1 MIRLRSLIAAVVALA
16 LVATG
21 CGGNDGGTDTSTATS
36 GAPKLAATQ
45 ELSVGFTEDQYV
57 LEGPETGLGA
67 YPLNVNVYETLTY
80 LTPDYQVKP
89 GLAERWEFRAPNT
102 WRFYLRK
109 GVVFHDGQPLTAQA
123 VKTGMFDRVATRRG
137 GGTIKAGPESAVV
150 VDDSTIDFTPTGPN
164 LRVPEQIVHPSNFIP
179 APGSEP
185 GKKPVGTGPFRFV
198 EYQPKERIVVEA
210 NPDYW
215 GDKPTLTKITF
226 RFYPDS
232 ETRRLALESGNID
245 LAYQVPRP
253 DVENMAAKG
262 FRIEKSKVGAY
273 RTLYSN
279 IHGTAPYDLLADP
292 KVRKAVAMGI
302 DREALVEGV
311 LDGLATT
318 DPTWVPPSSLGKH
331 RSAIKGVDYDLAG
344 AKKLL
349 DDAGWAP
356 GASGIRAKDGRP
368 LKLKLVSGFPSAEI
382 HRPVPTYLQAEL
394 KKIGVDVEI
403 VERPDSASFQALIG
417 SGEGDLFL
425 EEGNQNDANP
435 GFLPVLLLYTGG
447 TGSSANYQKLFAPG
461 PTFDQLIAPALTAP
475 DIDGVRKAVAEA
487 LHEAIDVQN
496 VLIPLAG
503 VFRIY
508 GMREQVQGF
517 VAHPSFLNVQ
527 WSGVSL
533 AES

>member
-1 MIRLRSLIAAVVALA
+1 MNRLRPLTAAVVAL
-16 LVATG
+16 LVLAAA
-21 CGGNDGGTDTSTATS
+21 CGSDDKEDASATST
-36 GAPKLAATQ
+36 APKLATTQ

-80 LTPDYQVKP
+80 LSADYQVKP
-89 GLAERWEFRAPNT
+89 GLAERWELRPPNT

-109 GVVFHDGQPLTAQA
+109 GVKFHDGQPLTAQA
-123 VKTGMFDRVATRRG
+123 VKAGTFDRVATRRG

-150 VDDSTIDFTPTGPN
+150 VDDHTIDFTATGPN
-164 LRVPEQIVHPSNFIP
+164 LRVPEQLVHPSNFVP

-232 ETRRLALESGNID
+232 ETRRLALESGDID

-253 DVENMAAKG
+253 DVADMEARG
-262 FRIEKSKVGAY
+262 FRIEKSEVGAY
-273 RTLYSN
+273 RALYAN
-279 IHGTAPYDLLADP
+279 VHGVPPHDLLGDP
-292 KVRKAVAMGI
+292 KLREALAKAI
-302 DREALVEGV
+302 DRKALVEGV

-318 DPTWVPPSSLGKH
+318 DPTWVPPSSLGQH
-331 RSAIKGVDYDLAG
+331 RSAVKGVGYDQAG

-349 DDAGWAP
+349 DDAGWVP
-356 GASGIRAKDGRP
+356 GGDGIRAKDGRP
-368 LKLKLVSGFPSAEI
+368 LKLKLVSGFPSAEV

-403 VERPDSASFQALIG
+403 VERPDSASFQALIS

-435 GFLPVLLLYTGG
+435 AFLPVLLLYTGG
-447 TGSSANYQKLFAPG
+447 TGASAPYQKLFAPG
-461 PTFDQLIAPALTAP
+461 PRFDELIAPALTAP
-475 DIDGVRKAVAEA
+475 DLDGVREAVGEA
-487 LHEAIDVQN
+487 LHEAIDVQK

-508 GMREQVQGF
+508 GMREEVQGF
-517 VAHPSFLNVQ
+517 VPHPSFLNVQ
-527 WSGVSL
+527 WSGVQLTAS
-533 AES
+533 